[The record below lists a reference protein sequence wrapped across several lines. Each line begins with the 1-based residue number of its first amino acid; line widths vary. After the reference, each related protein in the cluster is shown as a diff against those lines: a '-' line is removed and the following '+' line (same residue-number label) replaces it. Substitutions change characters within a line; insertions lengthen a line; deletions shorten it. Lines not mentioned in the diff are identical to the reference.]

1 MPGAGDVPRVHA
13 TLRETFATGRTKTL
27 AWRKRQLTAFLR
39 MLKEGIPAMSA
50 ALKTDLHKS
59 AWESMFAEIGAVI
72 HECKLALKHVEA
84 WMQPQTVV
92 SGRPNEGAVCQIYSD
107 PLGVCLVIGAWNY
120 PIHLTLC
127 PLVGAIAAGNC
138 CVIKVPSQKY
148 SAAASRAMAQ
158 LVAKYLDS
166 SAIQVIEGDRH
177 ATQAV
182 LQPAWDLIFFTG
194 GAYVGKMVASAAAK
208 HLTPTILE
216 LGGKSPTIVG
226 PGADAAVAA
235 RRVAWG
241 SYTNAGQ
248 TYHTN
253 AG

>member
-92 SGRPNEGAVCQIYSD
+92 SGRPNEGAVCQI
-107 PLGVCLVIGAWNY
+107 
-120 PIHLTLC
+120 
-127 PLVGAIAAGNC
+127 
-138 CVIKVPSQKY
+138 
-148 SAAASRAMAQ
+148 
-158 LVAKYLDS
+158 
-166 SAIQVIEGDRH
+166 
-177 ATQAV
+177 
-182 LQPAWDLIFFTG
+182 
-194 GAYVGKMVASAAAK
+194 
-208 HLTPTILE
+208 
-216 LGGKSPTIVG
+216 
-226 PGADAAVAA
+226 
-235 RRVAWG
+235 
-241 SYTNAGQ
+241 
-248 TYHTN
+248 
-253 AG
+253 